1 MSGFEEP
8 VNGKFSIQQGMLRY
22 KNRLV
27 ISKSSTLI
35 PAILHTYHDSIF
47 GGYSGF
53 LRTYKRLAR
62 ELYWEGMK
70 QGVKKY
76 YEECLICQHNKS
88 LALSPAGL
96 LLPLEIPKQVWSDI
110 SMDFVGLPKASG
122 FEIIFLVVDHL
133 SKYGHFLA
141 MKHPYTT
148 KTVADLFIKEIV
160 RLHGFPTCIDSDSD
174 KVFLSHFLKELF
186 RLAGTKLNRS
196 IAYHP

>member
-1 MSGFEEP
+1 
-8 VNGKFSIQQGMLRY
+8 MLRY
-22 KNRLV
+22 ENRLV
-27 ISKSSTLI
+27 ILKSSTLI

-47 GGYSGF
+47 RGYSGF

-76 YEECLICQHNKS
+76 YEECLVCQHNKS
-88 LALSPAGL
+88 LALSLVGL
-96 LLPLEIPKQVWSDI
+96 LLPLEIPKQVWSNI
-110 SMDFVGLPKASG
+110 SMDFVEGFPKASG
-122 FEIIFLVVDHL
+122 FEIIYVVMDHL

-148 KTVADLFIKEIV
+148 KTMAELFVKEIV
-160 RLHGFPTCIDSDSD
+160 RLHGFPTSIVSNRD
-174 KVFLSHFLKELF
+174 KVFLSHFWKELF

-196 IAYHP
+196 TAYHP